1 MSYQW
6 LTLWSYGETFLAA
19 AWLTLQVTLLAFVLA
34 VALGLLAALAK
45 ASAVAPLRWLSH
57 CYVEFI
63 RNTPVLLQIFIIFF
77 GLPSLGITMSAFTAG
92 VLALGINVG
101 AYLSETFRAGIQSV
115 PKGQLE
121 AAWILGISRRQVFLS
136 VVLPQAAR
144 AVWPAIINNLIQ
156 LLLGTSLL
164 SAIALPEL
172 TGTATVINAR
182 TLLYIQTFSVVA
194 LVYLLLSNLFSWLGN
209 MVGSRLFH
217 PQLVTPV
224 KKSARC
230 YERYGNDLVAV
241 AAGGAVDHPAAF
253 GRGHHWQHAAW
264 PARRR
269 VAYQPCPGRQPH
281 CRALHRVISRHAGV
295 DHPDVYL
302 LWRGLFWL

>member
-6 LTLWSYGETFLAA
+6 LTLWRYADTFLEA

-34 VALGLLAALAK
+34 VALGLLSALAK
-45 ASAVAPLRWLSH
+45 SSPVAPLRWISH

-121 AAWILGISRRQVFLS
+121 AAYILGIPRRQIFLS

-194 LVYLLLSNLFSWLGN
+194 LVYLVLSNLFSWLGTVAGRR
-209 MVGSRLFH
+209 MFH
-217 PQLVTPV
+217 PPLVTPV
-224 KKSARC
+224 KKSAWWWAKKWLTNPVKQ
-230 YERYGNDLVAV
+230 EN
-241 AAGGAVDHPAAF
+241 
-253 GRGHHWQHAAW
+253 
-264 PARRR
+264 
-269 VAYQPCPGRQPH
+269 
-281 CRALHRVISRHAGV
+281 AL
-295 DHPDVYL
+295 
-302 LWRGLFWL
+302 

>member
-6 LTLWSYGETFLAA
+6 LTLWRYGETFLAA

-209 MVGSRLFH
+209 LVGSRLFH

-224 KKSARC
+224 KKSARWWAKKWLTNPLKR
-230 YERYGNDLVAV
+230 EN
-241 AAGGAVDHPAAF
+241 
-253 GRGHHWQHAAW
+253 
-264 PARRR
+264 
-269 VAYQPCPGRQPH
+269 
-281 CRALHRVISRHAGV
+281 AL
-295 DHPDVYL
+295 
-302 LWRGLFWL
+302 

>member
-1 MSYQW
+1 M
-6 LTLWSYGETFLAA
+6 
-19 AWLTLQVTLLAFVLA
+19 
-34 VALGLLAALAK
+34 
-45 ASAVAPLRWLSH
+45 
-57 CYVEFI
+57 
-63 RNTPVLLQIFIIFF
+63 
-77 GLPSLGITMSAFTAG
+77 
-92 VLALGINVG
+92 
-101 AYLSETFRAGIQSV
+101 
-115 PKGQLE
+115 PKGQRE

-209 MVGSRLFH
+209 LLGSRLFH

-224 KKSARC
+224 KKSARWWAKKWLTNPLNR
-230 YERYGNDLVAV
+230 EN
-241 AAGGAVDHPAAF
+241 
-253 GRGHHWQHAAW
+253 
-264 PARRR
+264 
-269 VAYQPCPGRQPH
+269 
-281 CRALHRVISRHAGV
+281 AL
-295 DHPDVYL
+295 
-302 LWRGLFWL
+302 